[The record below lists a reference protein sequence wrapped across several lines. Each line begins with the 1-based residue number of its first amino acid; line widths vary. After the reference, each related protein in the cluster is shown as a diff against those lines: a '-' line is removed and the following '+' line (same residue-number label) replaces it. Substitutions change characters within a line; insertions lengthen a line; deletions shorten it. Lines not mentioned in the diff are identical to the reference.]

1 MGTGFPCDKRE
12 AFARRSCSNRKI
24 ESFFSR
30 GHKNAFCFD
39 GTIDPCFIRRRA
51 SDPAHPSGQ
60 GHVDQGTND
69 SCLENQVKDATN
81 KALTV
86 GQLQTYCDCYAKAFA
101 DIMSVEDLDK
111 NKDGLTPEVTK
122 KAGEFSQKCAASSLK
137 K

>member
-1 MGTGFPCDKRE
+1 MIAFTGEPHMRLILIALFALASSIAAQATPLSPADK
-12 AFARRSCSNRKI
+12 AALTK
-24 ESFFSR
+24 
-30 GHKNAFCFD
+30 
-39 GTIDPCFIRRRA
+39 
-51 SDPAHPSGQ
+51 
-60 GHVDQGTND
+60 GTND

-111 NKDGLTPEVTK
+111 NKDGLTPDTAK

>member
-1 MGTGFPCDKRE
+1 MRFVLTALLILVSFAAAQATPLTPADK
-12 AFARRSCSNRKI
+12 ATLTK
-24 ESFFSR
+24 
-30 GHKNAFCFD
+30 
-39 GTIDPCFIRRRA
+39 
-51 SDPAHPSGQ
+51 
-60 GHVDQGTND
+60 GTND

-81 KALTV
+81 RALTV

-111 NKDGLTPEVTK
+111 NKDGLTPDTAK